1 MKVFSHGVGHRVAH
15 ISQKGDGKIQQE
27 RLALAGTAPPI
38 ASALEIDAALTLT
51 RPPVIP
57 RVLDRTHMQDFPAAD
72 AHC

>member
-1 MKVFSHGVGHRVAH
+1 MLAIASPTNLKRGM
-15 ISQKGDGKIQQE
+15 E
-27 RLALAGTAPPI
+27 RFNKRDWLWLEQPPPPT